1 MAITRAQQAKQ
12 LLAQGGRIGF
22 KGGADMGTVSGAT
35 RAATAKSV
43 NVSPSGDVRTSRT
56 SGPPS
61 VSSADR
67 DTGLETIRKRNIE
80 TLKDFKET
88 KPPVK
93 FPKFTP
99 SVFIAETFFKKP
111 IQKFAD
117 FTAAKNRPFFEEVI
131 RAGKIPGL
139 NFATVANMT
148 EEELK

>member
-12 LLAQGGRIGF
+12 LLANGGRIGF

-67 DTGLETIRKRNIE
+67 DTGLERERQRNI
-80 TLKDFKET
+80 TKFDKFKDK

-99 SVFIAETFFKKP
+99 SGFIAETFFKKP

-117 FTAAKNRPFFEEVI
+117 FTTAKNRAFFENVI
-131 RAGKIPGL
+131 RA
-139 NFATVANMT
+139 
-148 EEELK
+148 